1 MRATTLLLAALL
13 AAASA
18 PAARGA
24 SPPRGDVDDLLA
36 ALAASAASPSSAG
49 IDPAATARRVRSPCG
64 AGAGACVVGHCCSQ
78 RGTCGLSPWACGS
91 TCQPEYSGRGS
102 PCVGGAV
109 VEPPPRAGLRVADP
123 LAACGAYLAT
133 CPPAHCCTRLGHCA
147 PDGSGLCAPGS
158 GCQPALSPASAACA
172 VNATA
177 PPPVVRRHRLV
188 AARATVAPDGFE
200 RGAVAVNGR
209 TPGPTI
215 VVDAG
220 DRVVAEFVNALPAP
234 SSLHWHGVR
243 HVSTVAQDGA
253 APVTQ
258 RPVAA
263 ADAVS
268 AATGPP
274 VFVYS
279 FVAPDP
285 GTFWWHAHAGMQY
298 VDGLR

>member
-1 MRATTLLLAALL
+1 MRATTLLLAAML

-18 PAARGA
+18 PAARAA
-24 SPPRGDVDDLLA
+24 SPPHGDVDDLLA

-78 RGTCGLSPWACGS
+78 RGTCGLAPWACGS

-147 PDGSGLCAPGS
+147 LDGSGLCAPGS
-158 GCQPALSPASAACA
+158 GCQPALSPTSAACA

-215 VVDAG
+215 VVG
-220 DRVVAEFVNALPAP
+220 
-234 SSLHWHGVR
+234 G
-243 HVSTVAQDGA
+243 
-253 APVTQ
+253 
-258 RPVAA
+258 AA
-263 ADAVS
+263 ADGGAAAAMTDPSVTTS
-268 AATGPP
+268 AAACRTTLIVATSGRPP
-274 VFVYS
+274 PPRGS
-279 FVAPDP
+279 RASRHRATRTDP
-285 GTFWWHAHAGMQY
+285 TA
-298 VDGLR
+298 R